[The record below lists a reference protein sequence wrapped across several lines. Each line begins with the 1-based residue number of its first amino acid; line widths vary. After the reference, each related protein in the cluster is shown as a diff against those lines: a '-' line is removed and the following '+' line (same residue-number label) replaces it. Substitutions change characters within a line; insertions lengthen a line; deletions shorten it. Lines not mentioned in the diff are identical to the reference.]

1 MSFAPVAESLET
13 RLRAW
18 RGEMI
23 AFQRELTAC
32 PAIGPDNGG
41 PGEAK
46 RAALVEE
53 RLRGW
58 GLGEILRIDAEDPR
72 AEDGLRPNL
81 VASLPGGSGGALWIM
96 AHLDVVPE
104 GDPALWE
111 SPPFE
116 MVETADRLVGRGVED
131 NQQGLVA
138 ALFAARALREEGADL
153 PGPVHV
159 LLCADE
165 ETGSAYGLEHVLE
178 TRPDLFDP
186 RDLVVVPDVG
196 EGDGAMIEVSEKG
209 LLWLKLTVHGRQTH
223 ASMPQR
229 GVNSLRALAE
239 LVIRLERLGEIF
251 HERDAL
257 YEPATSTFEPTR
269 TGPGVANVNTVPGES
284 SVCLD
289 CRLLPGHAVEAV
301 TEAVRGLADEVER
314 ARGVRITLETIQC
327 HPSATPTPADAPVVK
342 ALQRAVGAVCGVEA
356 RPRGFGGNTVA
367 ACFRRRG
374 LPAAAWATID
384 LVAHQ
389 ANEYCIIDHMV
400 GDACVFA
407 RLALDRDG

>member
-116 MVETADRLVGRGVED
+116 MVETADRLVGRGV
-131 NQQGLVA
+131 
-138 ALFAARALREEGADL
+138 
-153 PGPVHV
+153 
-159 LLCADE
+159 
-165 ETGSAYGLEHVLE
+165 
-178 TRPDLFDP
+178 
-186 RDLVVVPDVG
+186 
-196 EGDGAMIEVSEKG
+196 
-209 LLWLKLTVHGRQTH
+209 
-223 ASMPQR
+223 
-229 GVNSLRALAE
+229 
-239 LVIRLERLGEIF
+239 
-251 HERDAL
+251 
-257 YEPATSTFEPTR
+257 
-269 TGPGVANVNTVPGES
+269 
-284 SVCLD
+284 
-289 CRLLPGHAVEAV
+289 
-301 TEAVRGLADEVER
+301 
-314 ARGVRITLETIQC
+314 
-327 HPSATPTPADAPVVK
+327 
-342 ALQRAVGAVCGVEA
+342 
-356 RPRGFGGNTVA
+356 
-367 ACFRRRG
+367 
-374 LPAAAWATID
+374 
-384 LVAHQ
+384 
-389 ANEYCIIDHMV
+389 
-400 GDACVFA
+400 
-407 RLALDRDG
+407 